1 MKVKWNTKMGIVH
14 NQTTKHHL
22 PDFHRLRVIS
32 PVNFLS
38 DTIHG
43 STVSSRGAHFDGFG
57 DTLHVIVRR
66 NYSMNK
72 ELVCSMNNWLVVS
85 LRLNLSYAR
94 QLGSSFQ
101 IKMLKQSLINKYK
114 LSLCIPLNPFISPT
128 SLHCSFVRQPFVLE
142 CQRL

>member
-38 DTIHG
+38 DTING
-43 STVSSRGAHFDGFG
+43 STVSSRGAYFNGPG

-66 NYSMNK
+66 NYNMNN
-72 ELVCSMNNWLVVS
+72 ELVCSINLGTYLNNLLVVS
-85 LRLNLSYAR
+85 RRLNLSYAR

-101 IKMLKQSLINKYK
+101 INMFGTIFDKLIKHIIMYPD
-114 LSLCIPLNPFISPT
+114 LS
-128 SLHCSFVRQPFVLE
+128 H
-142 CQRL
+142 